1 MGSKEL
7 GLAVFRQSSFITT
20 MMTDYGNGIN
30 FGSELALSDV
40 LTIGVLKL
48 K

>member
-1 MGSKEL
+1 MGNKEL
-7 GLAVFRQSSFITT
+7 GFALFRQSSFITT
-20 MMTDYGNGIN
+20 MMADYDNGIN